1 MADQV
6 FDMQPSKDEIV
17 GEEEAG
23 KLFSSTV
30 GGVTWICVSPENA
43 FLVVLSLMA
52 FLVFVLRSGFFDK
65 FKSSSSYAAPAEYF
79 SAYESPSYGPPTYG
93 APPLEAYGPPG
104 QPFYNSLHEDICNK
118 TIFITLPGYESAFM
132 RLRARVNALE
142 VGRPNCHTFSPQ

>member
-30 GGVTWICVSPENA
+30 GGVTIGSPENA

-65 FKSSSSYAAPAEYF
+65 FKSSSSSYAALSEYF
-79 SAYESPSYGPPTYG
+79 SAYEPPSYGPPTYG
-93 APPLEAYGPPG
+93 APPLEGYGPPG
-104 QPFYNSLHEDICNK
+104 QPFYNSLHDYI
-118 TIFITLPGYESAFM
+118 
-132 RLRARVNALE
+132 
-142 VGRPNCHTFSPQ
+142 Q